1 MSNTSVSMSAL
12 LSRFSIFCKIQKCL
26 ILNRLHFVA
35 VVYEDFHGI
44 KRPIG
49 LIHRVKL
56 GGQLR
61 EVFTFCCAGKRQP
74 GMALFVRNRTGL
86 LAEQVALSFEDQ
98 HIIPTWLK
106 HLPEDYKDSHFQAFG
121 AA

>member
-1 MSNTSVSMSAL
+1 MYKMSVSISAL
-12 LSRFSIFCKIQKCL
+12 LSRFSIFCKIQKKIML
-26 ILNRLHFVA
+26 SRLKFVT

-44 KRPIG
+44 RRPIG
-49 LIHRVKL
+49 LVHKVKL

-74 GMALFVRNRTGL
+74 GMALFVRNRTGD
-86 LAEQVALSFEDQ
+86 LADQVALSFDDQ
-98 HIIPTWLK
+98 HIIPAWLK
-106 HLPEDYKDSHFQAFG
+106 HLPEEYKDQYFQVK

>member
-1 MSNTSVSMSAL
+1 MYNTYSSMSAL
-12 LSRFSIFCKIQKCL
+12 LSRFSIFCKIQKKIVL
-26 ILNRLHFVA
+26 SRLKFVA
-35 VVYEDFHGI
+35 VIYEDFHGI
-44 KRPIG
+44 RRPIG
-49 LIHRVKL
+49 LVHKVRL

-74 GMALFVRNRTGL
+74 GMALFVRNRTGN

-98 HIIPTWLK
+98 HIIPAWLK
-106 HLPEDYKDSHFQAFG
+106 QLPEEYKDQYFQAK